1 MSSKT
6 TRENIQRLAEKRPGV
21 TQLDAAANPDPILA
35 KTGLGSTGQQ
45 QTAAGGCIAS
55 PLTEPDYT
63 TRTWHDAREVT
74 TTDGI
79 FTFIVE
85 DLASV
90 DMLDANNA
98 AVQLIFAEFAT

>member
-1 MSSKT
+1 MSQRLKSD
-6 TRENIQRLAEKRPGV
+6 IQRLAQKRPGV
-21 TQLDAAANPDPILA
+21 VALKTAADPAALLA
-35 KTGLGSTGQQ
+35 QTGLGTVPRISAG
-45 QTAAGGCIAS
+45 TAGIAS

-63 TRTWHDAREVT
+63 TRTWHDSREVT